1 MAFSY
6 VRNSRS
12 LLKGYSF
19 FIMLLIC
26 SLKFKYESIVIPSS
40 VTDEIDFVVI
50 SPIYDVCES
59 LFPKIINWN
68 LPGFAFIAFN

>member
-1 MAFSY
+1 MF
-6 VRNSRS
+6 
-12 LLKGYSF
+12 
-19 FIMLLIC
+19 
-26 SLKFKYESIVIPSS
+26 KFKYELIVIPSS

-68 LPGFAFIAFN
+68 LSGFAFIAFN